1 MRMIG
6 MLCFEFKKLKRKKFF
21 WILLLVIIMS
31 AVIQE
36 LMGKR
41 VYNNVAY
48 GETLGFFL
56 HNGLIVNSYYLFI
69 PIFSLI
75 GMELFLLERQ
85 NNTLINILTVP
96 ITKNILITIKTVVL
110 CIIALLYTVLTFL
123 SICLLETEFNLHNI
137 RIDFVLTHLAVYV
150 IHGIVCTVIAMM
162 IIGIMLHFKQSAQA
176 AVAVSFIASFVGVFI
191 SQTPLPYLYCVNA
204 MFYLSGAAQSTGFE
218 KMIAAIVVLIVCGV
232 AGLLFNR
239 LSKEEC

>member
-6 MLCFEFKKLKRKKFF
+6 MLCVEFKKLKRKKFF

-41 VYNNVAY
+41 VYNNVVY

-85 NNTLINILTVP
+85 NNTLINILMVP
-96 ITKNILITIKTVVL
+96 LNQQVL
-110 CIIALLYTVLTFL
+110 
-123 SICLLETEFNLHNI
+123 
-137 RIDFVLTHLAVYV
+137 
-150 IHGIVCTVIAMM
+150 
-162 IIGIMLHFKQSAQA
+162 K
-176 AVAVSFIASFVGVFI
+176 
-191 SQTPLPYLYCVNA
+191 
-204 MFYLSGAAQSTGFE
+204 
-218 KMIAAIVVLIVCGV
+218 K
-232 AGLLFNR
+232 
-239 LSKEEC
+239 

>member
-1 MRMIG
+1 MIE
-6 MLCFEFKKLKRKKFF
+6 MLCVEFKKLKRKKFF

-96 ITKNILITIKTVVL
+96 ITKNVLITIKTVAL

-123 SICLLETEFNLHNI
+123 SICLLETEFNLHTI
-137 RIDFVLTHLAVYV
+137 RTNFILTHLAVYV

-176 AVAVSFIASFVGVFI
+176 AVAVSFIAS
-191 SQTPLPYLYCVNA
+191 LPYLYCVNA

-232 AGLLFNR
+232 TGLLFNT

>member
-1 MRMIG
+1 M
-6 MLCFEFKKLKRKKFF
+6 
-21 WILLLVIIMS
+21 
-31 AVIQE
+31 
-36 LMGKR
+36 
-41 VYNNVAY
+41 
-48 GETLGFFL
+48 

-96 ITKNILITIKTVVL
+96 ITKNVLITIKTVVL
-110 CIIALLYTVLTFL
+110 CVIALLYTVLTFL

-137 RIDFVLTHLAVYV
+137 RIDFVLTHLAVYA

-191 SQTPLPYLYCVNA
+191 SQAPIPYLYCVNA
-204 MFYLSGAAQSTGFE
+204 MFYLSGTAQSTGFE

-232 AGLLFNR
+232 TGLLFNT
-239 LSKEEC
+239 LSREEC

>member
-6 MLCFEFKKLKRKKFF
+6 MLCVEFKKLKRKKFF
-21 WILLLVIIMS
+21 WILLLVIIIS

-48 GETLGFFL
+48 GEALGFFL

-96 ITKNILITIKTVVL
+96 ITKNVLITIKTAVL

-137 RIDFVLTHLAVYV
+137 RTNFVLTHLAVYV
-150 IHGIVCTVIAMM
+150 IHGIACTVIAMM

-176 AVAVSFIASFVGVFI
+176 AVAVSFIVSFVGVFI
-191 SQTPLPYLYCVNA
+191 SQAPIPYLYCVNA

-232 AGLLFNR
+232 TGLLFNT
-239 LSKEEC
+239 LSREEC